1 MRDIDTIFVH
11 YTATPP
17 TMDVSMATIRQW
29 HKRRG
34 FNREGYHFL
43 VRRNLTVEEGR
54 PLSMVGA
61 HVRGHNSNSIGIAW
75 EGGVEP
81 GDPNTGLA
89 NFAPGQEQLL
99 IETIRKLQKQF
110 PHAKVLGH
118 RDVAATQC
126 PGFDVI
132 PWWEKHRQI
141 DVTPI
146 APVTTP
152 DAMADDRAF
161 CERICERV
169 INLLNL
175 KG

>member
-1 MRDIDTIFVH
+1 MRTIDTIFVH

-17 TMDVSMATIRQW
+17 GMNLTMSRIREW
-29 HKRRG
+29 HVERG

-43 VRRNLTVEEGR
+43 VRRDLVVEEGR

-61 HVRGHNSNSIGIAW
+61 HVAGHNARSIGVAW
-75 EGGVEP
+75 EGGIERSN
-81 GDPNTGLA
+81 PNVGLA
-89 NFAPGQEQLL
+89 NFAPGQEDKLL
-99 IETIRKLQKQF
+99 EVIRDLKKRF

-132 PWWEKHRQI
+132 PWWEAKGDQYM
-141 DVTPI
+141 VAT
-146 APVTTP
+146 PVTTP
-152 DAMADDRAF
+152 EAMADEQAF
-161 CERICERV
+161 CERLCQRIAT
-169 INLLNL
+169 LLNL